1 MTGLRVLRIVTFLV
15 LVAFCGAA
23 HAEKRFALVI
33 GNDNYAN
40 VPKLA
45 KAVNDARK
53 IGASLQSIGF
63 TVTVGE
69 NLDQRTMSRR
79 LVEFAA
85 QIQPGDVAFFFFAGH
100 GFAISERNYLLPIDV
115 PVAAQ
120 GQEDLVR
127 DVAFAADGIA
137 DRMRSRGARTTVLV
151 LDACRDNPFEKA
163 ASGTRALPGG
173 GGLAQMNASDG
184 VFIMFSAG
192 ANQQALD
199 SLSGSDPDQ
208 NSVFTR
214 FFSKNLL
221 APGATM
227 LQIAKRTQTD
237 VSQLA
242 STVGRKQTPAFY
254 DQIIGDLVLTSP
266 GTPPAPTPVAQ
277 QTQTPRPVGPV
288 AAAPPRQIQIVPT
301 APAQNPAKPALPT
314 VVARLP
320 TQSAATPPDSATE
333 CDRLAANPEDPGRP
347 DDVSGLL
354 GAKIDVTRA
363 AAACAE
369 AMRAQPN
376 VPRFAYQAGRVA
388 MVQKDFAH
396 ARELFERAAASNY
409 AAAMTA
415 LGLIYLNGSG
425 VARDPAQAQQWL
437 QKAAALNYPRALTLI
452 GVMYFRGRGLTQDY
466 AEARR
471 WYDRGAAK
479 GDAQAV
485 NNIGWLIE
493 HGLGTNAD
501 PADARRWYER
511 AAQAGNVGG
520 MINLARCYVQ
530 GIGGPRDPQGA
541 YRWHLRAVDEGSPGG
556 MVALGLDYAR
566 GEVVPQDFVQARAW
580 YEKAAELGGR
590 RGMSLLGLLY
600 ENGRGGARDAI
611 VARSWYQKSA
621 ELGDTLGMR
630 NLARAYERGIGGPP
644 DPDQAR
650 QWLAKANGEIPDEEA
665 DQPAR
670 APIQG
675 APAVR
680 EPNAAF
686 QARPGTPNR

>member
-1 MTGLRVLRIVTFLV
+1 MKLRTLPIFIFL
-15 LVAFCGAA
+15 AFAAFSGTA

-40 VPKLA
+40 VPKLV

-63 TVTVGE
+63 SVTVGE
-69 NLDQRTMSRR
+69 NLDQRTLSRR

-100 GFAISERNYLLPIDV
+100 GFAIAERNYLLPVDV

-120 GQEDLVR
+120 GQEDLIR

-137 DRMRSRGARTTVLV
+137 DRMRARGARTTVLV

-163 ASGTRALPGG
+163 ASGTRALPGA
-173 GGLAQMNASDG
+173 GGLAQMSASDG

-221 APGATM
+221 VPGATM

-266 GTPPAPTPVAQ
+266 GSPPAPTAVAQ
-277 QTQTPRPVGPV
+277 PAQTPRPVVGPI
-288 AAAPPRQIQIVPT
+288 ATAPPRQIQVVPT
-301 APAQNPAKPALPT
+301 APAQNPAKPVPGT

-320 TQSAATPPDSATE
+320 TQSAAAPTDSATE

-354 GAKIDVTRA
+354 GAKIDVARA

-376 VPRFAYQAGRVA
+376 VARFAYQAGRVA
-388 MVQKDFAH
+388 MVQKDRAH
-396 ARELFERAAASNY
+396 AKAFFERAAAANY
-409 AAAMTA
+409 PAAMAA
-415 LGLIYLNGSG
+415 LGLIYLNGYGIPSDP
-425 VARDPAQAQQWL
+425 VQARQWL
-437 QKAAALNYPRALTLI
+437 EKAAALKYPHALTLI
-452 GVMYFRGRGLTQDY
+452 GVMYYRGRGVTQDY

-471 WYDRGAAK
+471 WYDRAAAM

-485 NNIGWLIE
+485 SNIGWLIE

-520 MINLARCYVQ
+520 MINLARCYLQ
-530 GIGGPRDPQGA
+530 GVGGSRDPQGA

-566 GEVVPQDFVQARAW
+566 GEVVPQDYVQARAW

-600 ENGRGGARDAI
+600 ENGRGGPRDAV
-611 VARSWYQKSA
+611 VARSWYQKA
-621 ELGDTLGMR
+621 ADLGDIPGMR

-650 QWLAKANGEIPDEEA
+650 QWLAKANGELPDEQA

-670 APIQG
+670 PANPAAPV
-675 APAVR
+675 A
-680 EPNAAF
+680 PNAGIPT
-686 QARPGTPNR
+686 RPGTPNR